1 MMKPNKKAKWIVG
14 ITGTA
19 LSAFI
24 LSQLDANPTSSNQVN
39 QQVSFQNEA
48 PAENKAKVS
57 NREQELANKDWGNF
71 SVESNAKKQ
80 STKQSTDSSTN
91 QSTKQS
97 TDTSTNQSVKQSA
110 DTSTNQSVKQSTGT
124 SINQTTNPS
133 INQPAAQPVNPPT
146 DRNTSRS

>member
-24 LSQLDANPTSSNQVN
+24 LSQMDANPTSSNQVN

-48 PAENKAKVS
+48 PAENTAKVS

-71 SVESNAKKQ
+71 SVEANAEKQ
-80 STKQSTDSSTN
+80 STKQSTDTSTN

-97 TDTSTNQSVKQSA
+97 TDTSTNQSVKQS
-110 DTSTNQSVKQSTGT
+110 TGT
-124 SINQTTNPS
+124 SINQTTDPTINQPTDPS